1 MPLTYTSCEEAESAG
16 APRIQGG
23 SGPGHGFPAALV
35 PDARDGDG
43 DGVVCEG
50 LPPES
55 PPPVATQMPKI
66 TPPSVTASPIPS
78 ATPIAVNPAAPP
90 VSPAIYANCREAEAA
105 GEAWVRGA
113 DGPGEGFLAE
123 RVPRTDDGDADGVV
137 CERLPADYQ
146 PIQPVPQIAAVEAE
160 SFAAAPMTPAA
171 SPEPTLAPTLMPSPE
186 IYTSCHQA
194 EQAGEPRVQGRSG
207 GGIGFPQPM
216 VPSARDGDD
225 DGVVCEQTTAAQPTS
240 TAKPTPAPSSGATY
254 ASCEAAEAAGEI
266 RVQGS
271 RGSGVGFSKS
281 MVPQCPRWRWRRR
294 GVRRVPVLQHPCQ
307 PCIDAHPDG
316 QPLRRCHLRFLRG
329 GRSSRRAQSARQ
341 QRPRQRVPEA
351 YGPQCPRRRWRRG
364 RM

>member
-1 MPLTYTSCEEAESAG
+1 M
-16 APRIQGG
+16 
-23 SGPGHGFPAALV
+23 
-35 PDARDGDG
+35 
-43 DGVVCEG
+43 
-50 LPPES
+50 
-55 PPPVATQMPKI
+55 
-66 TPPSVTASPIPS
+66 
-78 ATPIAVNPAAPP
+78 
-90 VSPAIYANCREAEAA
+90 
-105 GEAWVRGA
+105 RGA

-123 RVPRTDDGDADGVV
+123 RVPGTDDGDADGVV

-186 IYTSCHQA
+186 IYTSCHEA
-194 EQAGEPRVQGRSG
+194 EQAGEPRVQGSSG

-271 RGSGVGFSKS
+271 KGAGVGFPKL
-281 MVPQCPRWRWRRR
+281 MVPSVRDGDGD
-294 GVRRVPVLQHPCQ
+294 GVVCEESPSSESADTPAPASTPTPTVSPSEGVTYASCEEAEAAGEIRSQGGNGPGKGFPKPMVP
-307 PCIDAHPDG
+307 
-316 QPLRRCHLRFLRG
+316 
-329 GRSSRRAQSARQ
+329 SARDGDGDGVVCE
-341 QRPRQRVPEA
+341 R
-351 YGPQCPRRRWRRG
+351 
-364 RM
+364 

>member
-1 MPLTYTSCEEAESAG
+1 M
-16 APRIQGG
+16 
-23 SGPGHGFPAALV
+23 
-35 PDARDGDG
+35 
-43 DGVVCEG
+43 CEG

-281 MVPQCPRWRWRRR
+281 MVPSVRDGDGD
-294 GVRRVPVLQHPCQ
+294 GVVCEESP
-307 PCIDAHPDG
+307 
-316 QPLRRCHLRFLRG
+316 
-329 GRSSRRAQSARQ
+329 SSNTPANPASTPTPTASPSEGVTYASCEEAEAAGELRAQGSNGPGRGFPKPMVPSARDGDGDGVVCE
-341 QRPRQRVPEA
+341 R
-351 YGPQCPRRRWRRG
+351 
-364 RM
+364 